1 MGNIYDE
8 KIFFAS
14 YVYKRTNINI
24 KMNLKL
30 DIEYNTKITDHK
42 LSIYNN
48 VFS

>member
-1 MGNIYDE
+1 MNQNG
-8 KIFFAS
+8 
-14 YVYKRTNINI
+14 TNINI

-30 DIEYNTKITDHK
+30 DIEYKTKATDHK